1 MMFGKDFMNN
11 SIKQSSVL
19 VIGDVILDHYVLG
32 SCERISP
39 EAPVP
44 VVDFMSEDWVL
55 GGAANVANNLSSLGI
70 DTTLAGVVGEDE
82 HGMFI
87 EQQLSF
93 KKISNLLV
101 KSNERST
108 TTKTRIISGGQQLLR
123 LDREKKSE
131 INTSEQLEIIDK
143 IKLSITNFDCI
154 IISDYNK
161 GLMTDS
167 LTNTLITIAN
177 HAGVKVLVDPKN
189 PPFSKFLDAY
199 LIKPNRKEAYNETGI
214 YINDIDSFEKAAK
227 VIQNKT
233 NCKVVVITLSED
245 GLGYFDNG
253 KVGLIP
259 TQAKKIFDVTGAGD
273 TFIASL
279 AYAILL
285 DKSILDSCYLANHAA
300 GIVVSRQGCVPILYD
315 DIKTII

>member
-1 MMFGKDFMNN
+1 MFGKDFMNN